1 MTSLNRR
8 DRFKAKK
15 TQKRIWNFVI
25 TAIAAAAFFFFLK
38 DFAVKSET
46 TKINPSDT
54 HYREN
59 NPTNDHT
66 PDNSTTDT
74 PPPEQHPEERLLLK
88 NKADHT
94 ITLQLADKT
103 VMQSFAVDDVHQQI
117 YVSQVESGRAPEEAE
132 SFVITRCTMDGK
144 MLDSMTLKYGG
155 HGTNIGVEVD
165 GDSVYVWSSYNKIAE
180 DGTVTGHDLVRFK
193 YKAGAVYNPSSHAL
207 KNFSKLIDPSASIQI
222 AAAVDPINKTLA
234 VRQRSGTKTSV
245 DVYSLTDVLSGG
257 DTKLSTTIVPKNLY
271 YLQGFSLDGD
281 YLYWRTGDT
290 DETRFK
296 DFVTVFNTITG
307 GVVYQKHMTA
317 GIDGLV
323 NESNFREPEGIFLY
337 TKPDTGEKSLFV
349 GVVTGGN
356 GERFNRIHAFS
367 IGE

>member
-1 MTSLNRR
+1 MTTLNRR
-8 DRFKAKK
+8 DRFKTRK
-15 TQKRIWNFVI
+15 TRKRIWNFII
-25 TAIAAAAFFFFLK
+25 TAIVISAFCFFLK
-38 DFAVKSET
+38 DFAAKSET
-46 TKINPSDT
+46 TKINPLDT
-54 HYREN
+54 HN
-59 NPTNDHT
+59 NETYPSD
-66 PDNSTTDT
+66 S
-74 PPPEQHPEERLLLK
+74 PPPELHPEERFSLK
-88 NKADHT
+88 NKADRT

-117 YVSQVESGRAPEEAE
+117 YVSQVASGRAPEEAE

-165 GDSVYVWSSYNKIAE
+165 GGSVYIWSSYNQLAE

-193 YKAGAVYNPSSHAL
+193 YKAGAVYYPDSRAL
-207 KNFSKLIDPSASIQI
+207 KNFSQLIDPSASIQI

-234 VRQRSGTKTSV
+234 VRQRSGTTTTV
-245 DVYSLTDVLSGG
+245 DVYSLTDVLKGG
-257 DTKLSTTIVPKNLY
+257 DTKLSTINVPKNLY

-296 DFVTVFNTITG
+296 DFVTVFNVVTG
-307 GVVYQKHMTA
+307 EMVYQKHMTA

-337 TKPDTGEKSLFV
+337 TNPDTGEKSLFA
-349 GVVTGGN
+349 GVVTGWN
-356 GERFNRIHAFS
+356 GERFNRIDSFS